1 MKVLGGFVILLGCQ
15 LIGELLVRSLDLP
28 FPSPVV
34 GMILLL
40 IGLMIY
46 GEVPEGL
53 RVVAEGLLRHLSL
66 LFVPAGVG
74 LMVHFKLI
82 QADWLSIALA
92 LLISSVLTIVIA
104 ALVMGRMMSKDGEGK
119 HGSAD

>member
-1 MKVLGGFVILLGCQ
+1 MLGGFVILLGCQ

-40 IGLMIY
+40 VGLMIN
-46 GEVPEGL
+46 GEVPSGL
-53 RVVAEGLLRHLSL
+53 RLVAEGLLKHLSL

-74 LMVHFKLI
+74 LMVHFRLI

-92 LLISSVLTIVIA
+92 LVISSVLTIVIA
-104 ALVMGRMMSKDGEGK
+104 SLVMGRMMGKGEEGK
-119 HGSAD
+119 HGPAD